1 MGFRFGRNQIQSG
14 KNSQK
19 VRSKTQPKMTQ
30 IIEKLGPEL
39 KKALKEAEEVWVAVA
54 LMNEAGLQEIESNI
68 PTTAKVT
75 YILGIHL
82 PTHPKVLKTLF
93 QQELI
98 NENIRLFLYRK
109 AVYHPKVY
117 LIKKKGGF
125 TCFIGSG
132 NATNGGFL
140 SNIEMGVKVETQNG
154 GEVLDII
161 NAYIKDSIKVTADFL
176 KEYSELYEERKKA
189 EKANKRLTEKVIKI
203 AVNDYEVTSELRKEF
218 IKHLKA
224 YKRKKHYE
232 ATVNGR
238 KMALKS
244 LRQSLDYPRFQ
255 DVKLEEFFK
264 IQDMGH
270 LLEIPK
276 PSIWAD
282 LDKFRLMLS
291 YLNDSITDLA
301 EKYDMA
307 YSGPLKMP
315 GISSA
320 MISKILMICDPITC
334 WVENKKSLSTLD
346 YYGLK
351 LPKGMTPGQKYKAK
365 ALFLK
370 SICEEAEIPDMTIL
384 DAFLYD
390 NAQ

>member
-1 MGFRFGRNQIQSG
+1 
-14 KNSQK
+14 
-19 VRSKTQPKMTQ
+19 MTQ
-30 IIEKLGPEL
+30 IIQQLGPEL
-39 KKALKEAEEVWVAVA
+39 KKALKEAEEVWIAVA

-68 PTTAKVT
+68 PATARVT

-82 PTHPKVLKTLF
+82 PTHPKVLKRLF

-98 NENIRLFLYRK
+98 MEHISLFLYRK
-109 AVYHPKVY
+109 TVYHPKIY
-117 LIKKKGGF
+117 LIKNKGGF

-132 NATNGGFL
+132 NATNGGFV
-140 SNIEMGVKVETQNG
+140 SNIEMGVKVETQEG
-154 GEVLDII
+154 GEVLDSI
-161 NAYIKDSIKVTADFL
+161 NNYIKGSVKVTADFL

-232 ATVNGR
+232 AIVNGR
-238 KMALKS
+238 KTALES
-244 LRQSLDYPRFQ
+244 LRETLDYPRFG
-255 DVKLEEFFK
+255 DVRIEDFFK
-264 IQDMGH
+264 IYDMGH

-276 PSIWAD
+276 PTILAD
-282 LDKFRLMLS
+282 MDKFKLMLN
-291 YLNDSITDLA
+291 YLNDRNTDLS

-307 YSGPLKMP
+307 YSGPLQIR
-315 GISSA
+315 GVSSA
-320 MISKILMICDPITC
+320 MISKILMICDPLNC
-334 WVENKKSLSTLD
+334 WVDNKKSRSTLE

-370 SICEEAEIPDMTIL
+370 SVCEEAEIPDMTIL

-390 NAQ
+390 NAE